1 MPPILI
7 SMLHVEGKH
16 IATDGD
22 GFLEHFDE
30 WNTVVANTIAAAEQI
45 NLSDA
50 HWEILHLLREF
61 YRQFE
66 QSPAMRALVKYV
78 GQQLGKDKGN
88 SIYLLKLFPGSPA
101 KIASKIAGLPRPE
114 NCL

>member
-1 MPPILI
+1 
-7 SMLHVEGKH
+7 MLHVDGRD

-22 GFLEHFDE
+22 GFLEHSED
-30 WNTVVANTIAAAEQI
+30 WSNAVALAIAAQENI
-45 NLSDA
+45 VLSEV
-50 HWEILHLLREF
+50 HWEILYLLRDF
-61 YRQFE
+61 YREFE

-78 GQQLGKDKGN
+78 GLQLGKDKGN

>member
-1 MPPILI
+1 MNALN
-7 SMLHVEGKH
+7 VDGKN

-22 GFLEHFDE
+22 GFLEHYED
-30 WNTVVANTIAAAEQI
+30 WTPAVALAIAARESIA
-45 NLSDA
+45 LTDA
-50 HWEILHLLREF
+50 HWELLRLLREF
-61 YRQFE
+61 YAQFE

-78 GQQLGKDKGN
+78 GLRLGKDKGN

-101 KIASKIAGLPRPE
+101 KVASKIAGLPRPE

>member
-1 MPPILI
+1 
-7 SMLHVEGKH
+7 MLHVENKT
-16 IATDGD
+16 IATDND
-22 GFLEHFDE
+22 GYLECFDD
-30 WNTVVANTIAAAEQI
+30 WSIAVALAIAITENIELQ
-45 NLSDA
+45 DA

-61 YRQFE
+61 YRQYE
-66 QSPAMRALVKYV
+66 QSPAMRALVKYTA
-78 GQQLGKDKGN
+78 QQLGRDKGN

>member
-1 MPPILI
+1 
-7 SMLHVEGKH
+7 MLHIDGKD

-22 GFLEHFDE
+22 GFLEHYEE
-30 WNTVVANTIAAAEQI
+30 WDATIAIAIAAKENI
-45 NLSDA
+45 ALTDA
-50 HWEILHLLREF
+50 HWEVLNLLRDF
-61 YRQFE
+61 YQQFE

>member
-1 MPPILI
+1 
-7 SMLHVEGKH
+7 MLQVEGKD

-30 WNTVVANTIAAAEQI
+30 WNEAIANVIAQRENIA
-45 NLSDA
+45 LTDA
-50 HWEILHLLREF
+50 HWEILNLLRDF

>member
-1 MPPILI
+1 
-7 SMLHVEGKH
+7 MLHIEGKDV
-16 IATDGD
+16 ATDGD

-30 WNTVVANTIAAAEQI
+30 WNATVANAIAEQENI
-45 NLSDA
+45 ALTDA
-50 HWEILHLLREF
+50 HWEILNLLRDF

-78 GQQLGKDKGN
+78 AQQLGKDKGN

>member
-1 MPPILI
+1 
-7 SMLHVEGKH
+7 MLHIDGRD

-22 GFLEHFDE
+22 GFLEHYDE
-30 WNTVVANTIAAAEQI
+30 WDAVIASTIATRESI
-45 NLSDA
+45 VLTDA
-50 HWEILHLLREF
+50 HWEILNLLREF
-61 YRQFE
+61 YQQFE

-78 GQQLGKDKGN
+78 GQQLGKEKGS

>member
-1 MPPILI
+1 
-7 SMLHVEGKH
+7 MLHIDGRD

-22 GFLEHFDE
+22 GFLEHYED
-30 WNTVVANTIAAAEQI
+30 WNATVAEIIAIQENI
-45 NLSDA
+45 VLSDA
-50 HWEILHLLREF
+50 HWEILNLLRDF

>member
-1 MPPILI
+1 
-7 SMLHVEGKH
+7 MLHIDGKD

-22 GFLEHFDE
+22 GFLENYEE
-30 WNTVVANTIAAAEQI
+30 WNAAVANCIAVQENI
-45 NLSDA
+45 ILTDA
-50 HWEILHLLREF
+50 HWEILNLLRDF

>member
-1 MPPILI
+1 MNRLRVDGNDI
-7 SMLHVEGKH
+7 V
-16 IATDGD
+16 TDGD
-22 GFLEHFDE
+22 GFLEHFED
-30 WNTVVANTIAAAEQI
+30 WNAAVANVIAAHENIAL
-45 NLSDA
+45 NDA
-50 HWEILHLLREF
+50 HWEILHLLRDF

-78 GQQLGKDKGN
+78 GQQLGRDKGN

>member
-1 MPPILI
+1 
-7 SMLHVEGKH
+7 MLRVDGKH

-22 GFLEHFDE
+22 GFLEHYED
-30 WNTVVANTIAAAEQI
+30 WNTAVANTLAAQEKI
-45 NLSDA
+45 VLTEM
-50 HWEILHLLREF
+50 HWEILYILRDF